1 MLAGVGEYRASTLTG
16 NIKTASAVVLGSA
29 SLLTLFISDIAI
41 AQQTLPAVTVQAP
54 VKRQKPK
61 VVRRAPAPTIV
72 RAQRAIPVVAEAPKV
87 SHSRDAEST
96 ENSNSYT
103 ATSAGVGTKSGASI
117 KETPQTVSVLTRKRL
132 DEQNLSTVEDAM
144 RNVTGITVLTA
155 DAGRSDIYSRGYRL
169 DTIQLD
175 GVTSNLNNFFSF
187 PDLYMYDRVEV
198 LRGPNA
204 LFTGSGNPSGSFN
217 LVRKRALDIFQFQSS
232 ASYGS
237 FEAKRGEFDLTGP
250 LTADKRLRARLV
262 GAFDDKELFYQ
273 PSFYKRPSIYGTL
286 EYDLTE
292 NTTLSAGSTYTKT
305 DYLAYFGQPAYANGT
320 QVDTP
325 RSTMYGADWNRWT
338 STSVDTFVDLEH
350 KFYNGG
356 RAKVSFRNTDR
367 ESDAV
372 YANPASAISP
382 LTGTGTLNR
391 IHITPSQ
398 NNKTV
403 DAFFTTPFELFG
415 QTQNVTVGADWRESN
430 YTLRT
435 GSGGTVTQ
443 NIFNPV
449 FIPYVD
455 NIPYALVTKA
465 TESQSGIY
473 GQMRFKPLDWL
484 TLIAGGRL
492 SQWETSTLNLL
503 TGGTSGASAINDKL
517 TANYG
522 VVVDV
527 TKQVALYAS
536 YADIFTPN
544 TTTTVTGEVL
554 APRTGGQKEAGIK
567 TSLLDGRL
575 NAHVAVFKIND
586 VNRSVADPSNT
597 NFFLAAGEAESTGWE
612 TEVSGRILP
621 GWDLTAGYAYTRTKY
636 LKDTLTTEGLP
647 IQTLT
652 PNHSYNLWSRYE
664 FQDGFLKGLSVA
676 GGARIVSSF
685 YTQSGLIRYT
695 QAGYQVFTAQL
706 GYQFTPNVWATL
718 TATNALDQ
726 TYFQYVN
733 TATTGNRYGE
743 PRSVILKVSSRW

>member
-1 MLAGVGEYRASTLTG
+1 M
-16 NIKTASAVVLGSA
+16 LGSA
-29 SLLTLFISDIAI
+29 SLLSLFMPDNAI
-41 AQQTLPAVTVQAP
+41 AQQTLPAVTVESP
-54 VKRQKPK
+54 VKRQKRPMASRP
-61 VVRRAPAPTIV
+61 VTVPRALV
-72 RAQRAIPVVAEAPKV
+72 AQRGPGIAIEAPKQN
-87 SHSRDAEST
+87 HSKDVDST

-103 ATSAGVGTKSGASI
+103 ATSAGVGTKSGAAI
-117 KETPQTVSVLTRKRL
+117 KETPQTISVLTRKRL
-132 DEQNLSTVEDAM
+132 DEQNLTTVEDAL
-144 RNVTGITVLTA
+144 RNVTGMTVLNA

-237 FEAKRGEFDLTGP
+237 FEAKRGEFDMTGP

-273 PSFYKRPSIYGTL
+273 PSFYKKPSIYGTL

-292 NTTLSAGSTYTKT
+292 NTTMSVGSTYTKT

-320 QVDTP
+320 QVDVP

-350 KFYNGG
+350 RFYNGG

-367 ESDAV
+367 DSEGL
-372 YANPASAISP
+372 YANPASAINA

-391 IHITPSQ
+391 IHIAPSQ

-415 QTQNVTVGADWRESN
+415 QTQNITVGADWREFN
-430 YTLRT
+430 YTLQN
-435 GSGGTVTQ
+435 GSASAVTQ

-449 FIPYVD
+449 ALPFVDIPYTLRSKSVE
-455 NIPYALVTKA
+455 T
-465 TESQSGIY
+465 QSGIY

-492 SQWETSTLNLL
+492 SQWETSNQNVL
-503 TGGTSGASAINDKL
+503 TGVTSGASEISDKL

-527 TKQVALYAS
+527 TKQVAVYAS

-544 TTTTVTGEVL
+544 TTTTVTGAVL
-554 APRTGGQKEAGIK
+554 APRTG
-567 TSLLDGRL
+567 
-575 NAHVAVFKIND
+575 
-586 VNRSVADPSNT
+586 
-597 NFFLAAGEAESTGWE
+597 
-612 TEVSGRILP
+612 
-621 GWDLTAGYAYTRTKY
+621 
-636 LKDTLTTEGLP
+636 
-647 IQTLT
+647 
-652 PNHSYNLWSRYE
+652 
-664 FQDGFLKGLSVA
+664 
-676 GGARIVSSF
+676 
-685 YTQSGLIRYT
+685 
-695 QAGYQVFTAQL
+695 
-706 GYQFTPNVWATL
+706 
-718 TATNALDQ
+718 
-726 TYFQYVN
+726 
-733 TATTGNRYGE
+733 
-743 PRSVILKVSSRW
+743 